1 MSEPLDQPSEARPAE
16 DATVN
21 GASEPKQPSPVAD
34 AKPQP
39 SVESDTHMQDD
50 SAPIPET
57 TAVKR
62 ASSHDSDDGDRAA
75 KRVKEDHPV
84 SYSGSRFNRI

>member
-1 MSEPLDQPSEARPAE
+1 MHNYSAQ
-16 DATVN
+16 N
-21 GASEPKQPSPVAD
+21 
-34 AKPQP
+34 PQ
-39 SVESDTHMQDD
+39 
-50 SAPIPET
+50 T